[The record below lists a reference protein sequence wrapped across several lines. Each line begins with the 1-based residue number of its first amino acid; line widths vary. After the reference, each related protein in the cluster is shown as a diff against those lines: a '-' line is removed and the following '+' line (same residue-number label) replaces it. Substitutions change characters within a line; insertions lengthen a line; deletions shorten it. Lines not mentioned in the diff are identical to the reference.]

1 MRACGL
7 TLIWFVLWVALSPAL
22 AQESAGAQ
30 NTGSA
35 QPRTPDQADIRLVID
50 ISGSMRRTD
59 PDNLRRPALSL
70 LVRLLPPDSR
80 AGVWTFG
87 QQVNELIPHARVD
100 DAWRARAQDEVDAV
114 NSVAL
119 YTNIGA
125 ALERAAYDRD
135 RLDQN
140 RPADIILLTDGVVDV
155 SPDQEVNRREQARV
169 INELVPELKAS
180 GYRVHTIAL
189 SDEADE
195 ALLREMAQA
204 SDGMFSRARNADE
217 LMDSLLRIF
226 QQTVPAERLPIEEG
240 EFLVDDSV
248 EEFTALIRRDEDQS
262 AAILT
267 DPDGRSYHRELSAPN
282 LNWHHTEHYD
292 LVTIKGPEAGRWSLD
307 TELQPRSRLTVVS
320 NLQLV
325 VEPLPNNV
333 AVGQPLSLAFHL
345 RDENGRLSDPE
356 LLSLL
361 DIDVQLRSP
370 SAEAPR
376 ALRWEHEPPDEGR
389 YRMNLPAP
397 RSPGEYQLE
406 LTVDGRTFERLFS
419 HRLAVASQF
428 SVQLNKQRAEGET
441 VGETAEEVQ
450 WHLSVTARE
459 SVNIERTD
467 VVAHLRHSGGF
478 SSVEPMDSPEPGV
491 WHKVITPEQQA
502 NYRIGL
508 QASGETTGGV
518 RFEEKLP
525 TQYFSYPEPDDPQP
539 APFEDE
545 LSQLRSELDERE
557 LAAASAR
564 EGEQSEKPA
573 SEVRLERQPE
583 PEASPPQPAEAT
595 KPEESVHPAL
605 LYASLILANSL
616 LLVVAYVG
624 YRVIMGGK
632 VSDSVD
638 EDEVEEAI
646 DIPPMQQIESEP
658 EVGLAG
664 EPEPAPDKKAQAKNL
679 ESDEDEPL
687 FPLSDDDESNTHDD
701 DSPGKR

>member
-30 NTGSA
+30 NTASA

-87 QQVNELIPHARVD
+87 QEVNELIPHAGVD
-100 DAWRARAQDEVDAV
+100 DAWRVRAQEEVDAV

-125 ALERAAYDRD
+125 ALERAAYDRNQ
-135 RLDQN
+135 RDQSGA
-140 RPADIILLTDGVVDV
+140 ADIILLTDGVVDV

-248 EEFTALIRRDEDQS
+248 EEFTALIRRDEDQP
-262 AAILT
+262 AGVLT
-267 DPDGRSYHRELSAPN
+267 DPDGRSYQRDVSAPN

-320 NLQLV
+320 NLRLV

-361 DIDVQLRSP
+361 DIEVQLRSP
-370 SAEAPR
+370 SGEAPR
-376 ALRWEHEPPDEGR
+376 ALRWEQEPPDEGR

-428 SVQLNKQRAEGET
+428 SVQLNKQRAEDETEGET
-441 VGETAEEVQ
+441 TEEVQ
-450 WHLSVTARE
+450 WHLSVTARD

-491 WHKVITPEQQA
+491 WHKVITPGQQA

-539 APFEDE
+539 EPFEDE

-557 LAAASAR
+557 LAAESAR

-595 KPEESVHPAL
+595 EPEEGVHPAL

-632 VSDSVD
+632 VSDSVV
-638 EDEVEEAI
+638 EDETEEAI

-687 FPLSDDDESNTHDD
+687 FPLSDDEPNTYDD
-701 DSPGKR
+701 DSSDKR